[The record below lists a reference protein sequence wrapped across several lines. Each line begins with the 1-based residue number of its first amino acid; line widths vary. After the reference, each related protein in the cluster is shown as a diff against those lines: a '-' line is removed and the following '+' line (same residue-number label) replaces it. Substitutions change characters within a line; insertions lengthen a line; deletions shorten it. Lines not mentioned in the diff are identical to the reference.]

1 MSDNDIV
8 RALNR
13 LDRELRRMKGFE
25 VPLPAVWKDWAPAI
39 TGFSATPVGGLY
51 RYVVIGKLCHISI
64 RQPNSGTSNATT
76 FTISLPMAAGT
87 VANMV
92 WVGFGVGY
100 DNGAQLTVPVLAQ
113 IASAGTVI
121 TFFASAG
128 GAVWTA
134 SGGKSIGALGMSYEL
149 P

>member
-1 MSDNDIV
+1 MPDNNIV
-8 RALNR
+8 MELNR
-13 LDRELRRMKGFE
+13 LDRELRRLKTFE
-25 VPLPAVWKDWAPAI
+25 IPFPVVWKDWVPTI
-39 TGFSATPVGGLY
+39 TGFSVTPAGGLY
-51 RYVVIGKLCHISI
+51 RYAVIGKMCHVCI
-64 RQPNSGTSNATT
+64 RQPNTGTSNATT
-76 FTISLPMAAGT
+76 FTISLPLAAAT
-87 VANMV
+87 ITNMV

-100 DNGAQLTVPVLAQ
+100 DNGAQLAVPALAQ

-128 GAVWTA
+128 GTVWTA